1 MDRNIFKGKSGER
14 AGKSYNGREELYE
27 AGVKM
32 QNDDLVYKA
41 REVAVGETQWINCAK
56 LTKDGAQNIQN
67 IKMSYRD

>member
-1 MDRNIFKGKSGER
+1 
-14 AGKSYNGREELYE
+14 
-27 AGVKM
+27 M

-67 IKMSYRD
+67 IKMPYRD

>member
-1 MDRNIFKGKSGER
+1 
-14 AGKSYNGREELYE
+14 
-27 AGVKM
+27 M

-41 REVAVGETQWINCAK
+41 REVAVGETQWIHCAK